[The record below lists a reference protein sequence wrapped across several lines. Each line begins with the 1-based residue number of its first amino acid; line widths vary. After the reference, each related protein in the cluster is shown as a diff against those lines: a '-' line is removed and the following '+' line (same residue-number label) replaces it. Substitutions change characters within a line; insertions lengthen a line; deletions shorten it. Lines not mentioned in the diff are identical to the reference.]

1 MVYCYSEMGLFLLR
15 IIGLDISKKSLLTPA
30 EAAKL
35 LHVAPTTIRH
45 WAQIGRLPF
54 ISTPGGHRRFD
65 RNDILSL
72 MSTPKINVKNDFS
85 ILIIEDDKEFA
96 DMLTQFLENL
106 FPYAKIKIAYNPFD
120 AGDLLHTVKPDV
132 VMLDLMMVG
141 MDGFSICHRIK
152 STPATANIIVIAM
165 TGALTDDNVNRI
177 VALGAET
184 CFGKPLN
191 FTLLEKTIKQ
201 LVEQKKVAP

>member
-1 MVYCYSEMGLFLLR
+1 M
-15 IIGLDISKKSLLTPA
+15 DISKKSLLTPA

-65 RNDILSL
+65 KKDILAL
-72 MSTPKINVKNDFS
+72 MSPPKTDVKNEFS
-85 ILIIEDDKEFA
+85 ILIIEDDQAFA

-106 FPYAKIKIAYNPFD
+106 FPHAKIKIAYNPFD
-120 AGDLLHTVKPDV
+120 AGDLLHTFKPDV
-132 VMLDLMMVG
+132 VMLDLMMAG

-152 STPATANIIVIAM
+152 STLATSTIKVLAM
-165 TGALTDDNVNRI
+165 TGAFTDSNVNK
-177 VALGAET
+177 VMALGADT
-184 CFGKPLN
+184 CFGKPLD
-191 FTLLEKTIKQ
+191 FTLVEKTIKQ
-201 LVEQKKVAP
+201 LLEQKKAISQF

>member
-1 MVYCYSEMGLFLLR
+1 M
-15 IIGLDISKKSLLTPA
+15 DISKNSLLTPA

-54 ISTPGGHRRFD
+54 ITTPGGHRRFD
-65 RNDILSL
+65 KNDILSL
-72 MSTPKINVKNDFS
+72 MSQPKKNVKNSFS

-96 DMLTQFLENL
+96 DMLIQFLDNL
-106 FPYAKIKIAYNPFD
+106 FPHAKMKIAYNPFD
-120 AGDLLHTVKPDV
+120 AGDLLHTFKPDV

-141 MDGFSICHRIK
+141 MNGFSICHRIK
-152 STPATANIIVIAM
+152 STPATANISVIAM

-184 CFGKPLN
+184 CFGKPLD
-191 FTLLEKTIKQ
+191 FTLLEKTIAQ
-201 LVEQKKVAP
+201 LVEQIKVTP

>member
-1 MVYCYSEMGLFLLR
+1 LFLIR
-15 IIGLDISKKSLLTPA
+15 IIGLDISKKFLLTPA

-54 ISTPGGHRRFD
+54 ITTPGGHRRFD
-65 RNDILSL
+65 KNDILSL
-72 MSTPKINVKNDFS
+72 MSQPKANVKDAFS

-106 FPYAKIKIAYNPFD
+106 FPHAKMKIANNPFD
-120 AGDLLHTVKPDV
+120 AGDLLHTFKPDV

-141 MDGFSICHRIK
+141 INGLSICHRIK
-152 STPATANIIVIAM
+152 STPATAYIIVIAM
-165 TGALTDDNVNRI
+165 TGSLTGDNVNK
-177 VALGAET
+177 VVELGGES
-184 CFGKPLN
+184 CFDHKI
-191 FTLLEKTIKQ
+191 EKTYRLADIKNFIMEAVKAKSNQ
-201 LVEQKKVAP
+201 NIYKYC

>member
-1 MVYCYSEMGLFLLR
+1 M
-15 IIGLDISKKSLLTPA
+15 DISKKSLLTPA

-65 RNDILSL
+65 KKDILSL
-72 MSTPKINVKNDFS
+72 MSTPKTDTKNAFS

-106 FPYAKIKIAYNPFD
+106 FPHAKIKVAYNPFD
-120 AGDLLHTVKPDV
+120 AGDLLHTFTPDV

-152 STPATANIIVIAM
+152 STPATENIIVVAM

-177 VALGAET
+177 VELGAAT
-184 CFGKPLN
+184 CFGKPLD
-191 FTLLEKTIKQ
+191 FALLEKTIKQ
-201 LVEQKKVAP
+201 LVEQKKAISQL

>member
-1 MVYCYSEMGLFLLR
+1 LN
-15 IIGLDISKKSLLTPA
+15 ISDKSLLTPA

-54 ISTPGGHRRFD
+54 ITTPGGHRRFD
-65 RNDILSL
+65 KNDILSL
-72 MSTPKINVKNDFS
+72 MSQPITSSKKTFS
-85 ILIIEDDKEFA
+85 ILIVEDDKEFA

-106 FPYAKIKIAYNPFD
+106 FPHAKIKVAYSPFD
-120 AGDLLHTVKPDV
+120 AGDLLHTFKPDL
-132 VMLDLMMVG
+132 VMLDLMMAG
-141 MDGFSICHRIK
+141 INGFSICHRIK
-152 STPATANIIVIAM
+152 STPSTESIIVIAM

-177 VALGAET
+177 VELGAET

-191 FTLLEKTIKQ
+191 FTLLEKTINK
-201 LVEQKKVAP
+201 LIEKKMAVL